1 MAAQRIICDD
11 IEAQRLQVH
20 KKTQLCKFFAVGACQ
35 RGSNCAFA
43 HGTSQLRQQPDYSKT
58 RLCADFMELGR
69 CAQGRDCKFA
79 HGKRELRP
87 GSAAKVGRPSGRSTQ
102 AAQAPKPETEEA
114 KTVVQALETLR
125 KRQLHHERAAMN
137 LMLQGTLA
145 GVASLSGKG
154 KASPDLELP
163 ETSFSRQTTWE
174 GVETVSTGFSRA
186 FSDASDASMAEKE
199 ICEAAVR
206 DQLVPLPKAQVTGW
220 QVRVK
225 NTFIEV
231 QDDEDIIEPVMLRT
245 KSLPC
250 IAEL

>member
-102 AAQAPKPETEEA
+102 AAQAPKPETGGEDGGASFGNIA
-114 KTVVQALETLR
+114 K
-125 KRQLHHERAAMN
+125 AA
-137 LMLQGTLA
+137 
-145 GVASLSGKG
+145 
-154 KASPDLELP
+154 
-163 ETSFSRQTTWE
+163 
-174 GVETVSTGFSRA
+174 
-186 FSDASDASMAEKE
+186 
-199 ICEAAVR
+199 AA
-206 DQLVPLPKAQVTGW
+206 P
-220 QVRVK
+220 
-225 NTFIEV
+225 
-231 QDDEDIIEPVMLRT
+231 
-245 KSLPC
+245 
-250 IAEL
+250 

>member
-1 MAAQRIICDD
+1 MAAQKIICDD
-11 IEAQRLQVH
+11 FEAQRRQVH

-35 RGSNCAFA
+35 RGSSCAFA
-43 HGTSQLRQQPDYSKT
+43 HGTAQLRQQPDFSKT

-79 HGKRELRP
+79 HGRRELRP

-102 AAQAPKPETEEA
+102 AAQAPKPEAEEV

-186 FSDASDASMAEKE
+186 SSDASNASMEEKE
-199 ICEAAVR
+199 FCEVAVQ
-206 DQLVPLPKAQVTGW
+206 DQHVPSPKAPVSGW
-220 QVRVK
+220 KVQVK

-231 QDDEDIIEPVMLRT
+231 EDDENIIAPVIRRT